1 MSDDNLFKD
10 GNNDQS
16 HAGTEQRQ
24 NERTTHESAQ
34 QRYEQPAPSAWTL
47 ADLGNVQGRPSLGG
61 LTDGALSLMI
71 ETFEEAK
78 DRASGRVPE
87 EISSKRFKAL
97 PLVGQRIGSQMSALL
112 IALPATIANK
122 LYAIVYIALIEPAGP
137 MATRSLSDGQ
147 GTYEALYLPEDRLTE
162 KYVKAIRDEVSANIP
177 GAQIVIAGR
186 QVITQ
191 GTVAALNEKEG
202 VGIIERIFDN
212 GFDAICGY
220 RQNMIDAITGQRT
233 SDRRINPDAVGRRD
247 RLEASFDF
255 SGAQPLDTS
264 GLPIASDAAMTIWYS
279 AADQDEEGNY
289 NRIPLAEARMS
300 LNLFLDQSTKQ
311 NTLGFG
317 RRRDRNKDDP
327 APFQAVLTINNVTSP
342 QGVPFSLELAQLT
355 IAATAILSNDYRWA
369 EILRPRAT
377 MPSGLKPAYN
387 IKDLVHFADVTD
399 EQREKILQAVTP
411 NISDADLSN
420 YLDLVVQP
428 QIAFAIVAPS
438 SCEKSW
444 VLSIY
449 EKIAMAKNDAERR
462 ALTTTLYDSADVVTG
477 KRFRK
482 VLRELGGDDST
493 PPVVLTGNPTLVGTW
508 VDSDGRERALS
519 EIQNVPA
526 VLSRVGAKGLELV
539 EDFQFTIQDDRRPV
553 PANLAD
559 RFGMLNKSFGS
570 IHVVTTAEQ
579 VGLVPI
585 YLQALNISLQQ
596 ANMTCVPTS
605 LEGTQTRRRP
615 ASGGYGGL
623 ATNDIGATRR
633 QGSGLSG
640 LNTRGNDPFGG
651 RYF

>member
-1 MSDDNLFKD
+1 MSDDKLFKD
-10 GNNDQS
+10 GNNDQFS
-16 HAGTEQRQ
+16 QAGATERQ
-24 NERTTHESAQ
+24 TESRNTSQNSQTER
-34 QRYEQPAPSAWTL
+34 PAPSSWTL
-47 ADLGNVQGRPSLGG
+47 ADLGNVQNRPSLGG

-78 DRASGRVPE
+78 GRASGRVPE
-87 EISSKRFKAL
+87 EISSSRFKAL

-112 IALPATIANK
+112 IVLPATIASK
-122 LYAIVYIALIEPAGP
+122 LYAVVYVALIEPSGP
-137 MATRSLSDGQ
+137 MSTRSLSDGQ

-162 KYVKAIRDEVSANIP
+162 KYVRAIRDEVAANVQ

-191 GTVAALNEKEG
+191 STVAALNEKEG

-212 GFDAICGY
+212 AFDAICGY
-220 RQNMIDAITGQRT
+220 RQNMVDAITGKR
-233 SDRRINPDAVGRRD
+233 SGEKRINPDAVGRRD

-264 GLPIASDAAMTIWYS
+264 GLPIASDVAMTVWYS
-279 AADQDEEGNY
+279 AADQDEDGNY
-289 NRIPLAEARMS
+289 NRVPLAEARMS

-317 RRRDRNKDDP
+317 RRRDRSKDDP
-327 APFQAVLTINNVTSP
+327 APFQAVLTINNVTAP
-342 QGVPFSLELAQLT
+342 QGVPFSLEMAQLT

-369 EILRPRAT
+369 EILRPRTA

-387 IKDLVHFADVTD
+387 IRDLVHYADVSD
-399 EQREKILQAVTP
+399 EQREKILQVVTP

-428 QIAFAIVAPS
+428 AIAFAISAPS

-462 ALTTTLYDSADVVTG
+462 ALIVTLYDSADVLTG
-477 KRFRK
+477 DRFRK
-482 VLRELGGDDST
+482 VFRELGGDDST

-508 VDSDGRERALS
+508 VDADGRERALS

-526 VLSRVGAKGLELV
+526 VLSRVGAKGLDTV

-553 PANLAD
+553 PYNLAE
-559 RFGMLNKSFGS
+559 RYTTMNKLYGS

-615 ASGGYGGL
+615 ASGGYSGL

-633 QGSGLSG
+633 STSGLSG
-640 LNTRGNDPFGG
+640 LSQRGGDPFGG